1 VIKSRSIVMDRRVS
15 RKMSKHQKRGI
26 AAAYRHE
33 RSRPA
38 VTYDVNVST
47 QDVGIAHDFQCV
59 VWLAFYSFSYVNK
72 DLRHKDQDLRLSSKR
87 TRTSLS
93 RTDKYQDKDISDKD
107 QDLTRTSANI
117 HQTLQNERMH
127 IKHDIEKKHS
137 NL

>member
-1 VIKSRSIVMDRRVS
+1 MCCLV
-15 RKMSKHQKRGI
+15 GI
-26 AAAYRHE
+26 F
-33 RSRPA
+33 S
-38 VTYDVNVST
+38 DVNK
-47 QDVGIAHDFQCV
+47 
-59 VWLAFYSFSYVNK
+59 N
-72 DLRHKDQDLRLSSKR
+72 LRHMDQDLRLSGKR

-93 RTDKYQDKDISDKD
+93 RTDKYQDKDISDKDKD